1 MRNRLIV
8 VIGPS
13 LLTLGAL
20 VACSSYGGPPPD
32 GDVAPS
38 YSTASVVIATAPP
51 DLPVYEQPVC
61 PGDGYVWTPGYWAW
75 SGADYYWVPGTWV
88 EAPQVGYLWTPGY
101 WGWGGNGYVF
111 HQGYWGEQ
119 VGFYGGINY
128 GYGYPG
134 RGFEGGRWDNGHFQ
148 YNRSVTNVDVTV
160 VHNVYNTTVVN
171 NTVVNNT
178 VTRVSYNGGD
188 GGIDARPTSDEQ
200 TAAQGRHIP
209 PVAAQTEHV
218 QAARS
223 NPALL
228 ASANHGKPPIAA
240 TPRPGAFS
248 QPGVVAASEAGAIH
262 ASPASPNGSRANT
275 VVHPNDLPPIDH
287 PSAPNTG
294 NPAGPAIPATASK
307 ATRATKPGTTPTAKE
322 AGPGPPTVAATEGR
336 CCEHAAAGAAA
347 SATNA
352 AVGAKTRPAGAGAK
366 SEAAAAAQGRQTIGV
381 AHLAAFCGVRSI
393 PRRAPQRVRPLAT

>member
-287 PSAPNTG
+287 PAAPNTG
-294 NPAGPAIPATASK
+294 NPK
-307 ATRATKPGTTPTAKE
+307 LDQQYQQQQAKLLAQQNQE
-322 AGPGPPTVAATEGR
+322 RIQLQNKQEQDHQRLAHQNAD
-336 CCEHAAAGAAA
+336 AA
-347 SATNA
+347 STQRLEQQHTQQTQQLAQKHA
-352 AVGAKTRPAGAGAK
+352 QQMQALKAKQQPAHKGDK
-366 SEAAAAAQGRQTIGV
+366 Q
-381 AHLAAFCGVRSI
+381 
-393 PRRAPQRVRPLAT
+393 